1 MNRIL
6 FYVVSFLA
14 WMFSTACIAQSE
26 FSNASDQE
34 ILSAARQF
42 DASDVPSSPSVAEIA
57 RVEALNIA
65 LSERKN
71 RSEQEAR
78 WLENTIVRL
87 NEFSANDRIQTP
99 LGQMCS
105 EDGFNTGAS
114 ALVLG
119 GFHHWLQA
127 IDSSTG
133 TGPSSAD
140 ALTGSIKNIFPEYD
154 LYTGRNMSD
163 IAGAPGDPNNCT
175 LAVQSLRN
183 LFANLASHVESATL
197 SAQTELSAARAKVA
211 DITTVQES
219 LSQYSINLQQQGEQI
234 QLRERLDDRIFLLV
248 AVFGAFGIISIWIV
262 RFFPENVVTEW
273 VSSGQVIQFVTVTII
288 LSVVMSLGL
297 SGVLN
302 EDTLGTLLGGI
313 GGYVLSQGVGRAAA
327 HRAQQN
333 AQPTVSQPQEMQQT
347 FQMRLNAINALIP
360 TSAASEELKS
370 SVEMLIA
377 QAREANENN
386 LKDKAVSLLDSARF
400 LLERQ

>member
-1 MNRIL
+1 MNRI
-6 FYVVSFLA
+6 FFSVTSFWA
-14 WMFSTACIAQSE
+14 WMFATVCIAQSD
-26 FSNASDQE
+26 FTNATDQE
-34 ILSAARQF
+34 LLSAARQF
-42 DASDVPSSPSVAEIA
+42 DASDVPSTPSVAEIA

-71 RSEQEAR
+71 RSERDAR
-78 WLENTIVRL
+78 WLENTIVQL
-87 NEFSANDRIQTP
+87 NEFSANNRIQEP
-99 LGQMCS
+99 LTQMCS
-105 EDGFNTGAS
+105 EGGFNTGAS

-127 IDSSTG
+127 IDNSGG
-133 TGPSSAD
+133 TGPTNAD
-140 ALTGSIKNIFPEYD
+140 AVTSSIKNIFPEYD

-163 IAGAPGDPNNCT
+163 IAGAPSDPENCT
-175 LAVQSLRN
+175 LAAQLFRN
-183 LFANLASHVESATL
+183 LIPNLTSHVESAKL
-197 SAQTELSAARAKVA
+197 SAQTELSAALAMVA
-211 DITTVQES
+211 DITTVQEN

-333 AQPTVSQPQEMQQT
+333 AQPTLSQPQNMQQS
-347 FQMRLNAINALIP
+347 FQTRLDAIGALLT
-360 TSAASEELKS
+360 TSAASAELKS
-370 SVEMLIA
+370 SVELLIA
-377 QAREANENN
+377 QASKANEEN
-386 LKDKAVSLLDSARF
+386 LKDKAASLLDSAQF